1 VDSVDRD
8 GAAEDT
14 APVAGESVE
23 ADRSR
28 DREIAEPQD
37 LASEVEARHVVD
49 SPRSSEP
56 GPVEEVHR
64 GPRASHEAPE
74 PQPAAVLPPTVEPLT
89 RARDLV
95 REGRIDE
102 AIALYRDIITDQPD
116 NLKARNNLGL
126 LYDGLGQHER
136 ALEQFE
142 SARAID
148 PDNVSVISN
157 LAGALIG
164 MGRFEEA
171 ERELRRAMKLD
182 LENVEVRANLGIL
195 YFRRG
200 QYVQAE
206 NELRWVCERDLENA
220 HAFFY
225 RGEALN
231 RLGKVDKAIEVME
244 RAARLQPSNARI
256 YHTMGVLFDKKN
268 MPAEAAQM
276 YRKVRELS
284 R

>member
-1 VDSVDRD
+1 VDRG
-8 GAAEDT
+8 GAAENT
-14 APVAGESVE
+14 APGGGEPVA

-37 LASEVEARHVVD
+37 LAPEVEAKHLVD
-49 SPRSSEP
+49 SSRSSEP
-56 GPVEEVHR
+56 GPVENVRR
-64 GPRASHEAPE
+64 GLSASREAPE
-74 PQPAAVLPPTVEPLT
+74 PEPLDVPPIT
-89 RARDLV
+89 IEPLARARDLV

-102 AIALYRDIITDQPD
+102 AIALYCDIITDHPN

-157 LAGALIG
+157 LGGALIG

-182 LENVEVRANLGIL
+182 LENVDVRANLGIL

-206 NELRWVCERDLENA
+206 NELRLVCEKDLENA

-244 RAARLQPSNARI
+244 RAVRLQPSNARI

-268 MPAEAAQM
+268 MPAEAARM
-276 YRKVRELS
+276 YKKVRELS